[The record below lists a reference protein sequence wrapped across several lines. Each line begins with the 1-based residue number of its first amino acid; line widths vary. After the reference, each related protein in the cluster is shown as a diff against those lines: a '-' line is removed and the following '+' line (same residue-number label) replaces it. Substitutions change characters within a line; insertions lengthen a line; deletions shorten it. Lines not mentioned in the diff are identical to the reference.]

1 MQKHIVVNDG
11 LTQNSIAASTV
22 NQIRR
27 MMAWAD
33 NCKRLQHLMRAT
45 LFTQTEVSQGPVTT
59 SDLPVH
65 WKRGGRTPPSTE
77 TQTYADTASTSIS
90 QSGNGSILPSECFAG
105 MDTDSRVALDSSGIK
120 AIFYDSC
127 LVREALRTF
136 FRMNSTPRMSWSQ
149 CRVSWAAPLLE
160 PPLLRR

>member
-45 LFTQTEVSQGPVTT
+45 LFTQTEVSQGPVTNER
-59 SDLPVH
+59 PA
-65 WKRGGRTPPSTE
+65 RTLE
-77 TQTYADTASTSIS
+77 TRRANA
-90 QSGNGSILPSECFAG
+90 
-105 MDTDSRVALDSSGIK
+105 
-120 AIFYDSC
+120 AIH
-127 LVREALRTF
+127 RNA
-136 FRMNSTPRMSWSQ
+136 N
-149 CRVSWAAPLLE
+149 
-160 PPLLRR
+160 LRRYSIHVNIAVGERFDITE